1 MTQAPAAVDDVTR
14 GQSRAAGRLSMPG
27 RPRFPMFRVVWQQH
41 GVALA
46 VILMLF
52 AIAATALA
60 YSEPRLRQ
68 VTHSWGPRFW
78 IVYDFRSSYSAHY
91 PDLAMQAIP
100 LLIAMFIGVRLVS
113 RELESGAAA
122 FAWTQGYSSTRWLL
136 GKLATAAAVL
146 VPAAVAFGL
155 VFGWWFRVYVPE
167 VGYFTMN
174 AFALYAPALAGWT
187 LAGLTLGMAAGALT
201 RREDGGMVLTVAGW
215 IVLHRAVT
223 VGSAGT
229 PGSEFWPLQVAQFVI
244 LVAVSAL
251 FTGFTIWL
259 LAGAAPALPGLPRLL
274 RTMPWQLGR
283 DRLAGKLAGRPRLA
297 IARAAWRQHRT
308 GLLLAVGVFGVYAI
322 ILLVTGQHV
331 HAEPAGLQRSIGIAP
346 DGLYPAGPTTG
357 ILALPQLLPF
367 LIGAFAGAALTAT
380 DLERHTATF
389 AWTQGITRARWVTT
403 KLITAGL
410 VLVLPAIG
418 AGLMFQWWNEPF
430 IVARLTDSA
439 FDLYAP
445 AFAGWMLVNFGAAA
459 LLGAM
464 LRSRV
469 GAIIGCLACT
479 LFTAGWNAT
488 YFRFHYLPP
497 AIAVNGS
504 APADS
509 VLVDWYA
516 GKRDG
521 QPLTGQAAQRA
532 EKVLGNTRGGWT
544 HIARAL
550 GRLHAASIQTYQPA
564 GRFWP
569 FQTIETAGLLTIA
582 LLLGAATVWIV
593 HRRSA

>member
-1 MTQAPAAVDDVTR
+1 
-14 GQSRAAGRLSMPG
+14 MPG

-52 AIAATALA
+52 AVAAAALA

-78 IVYDFRSSYSAHY
+78 IADDFRTSYSAHY

-113 RELESGAAA
+113 PELESGTAA
-122 FAWTQGYSSTRWLL
+122 FAWTQGYSSTRWVL

-167 VGYFTMN
+167 VGYFSMN

-187 LAGLTLGMAAGALT
+187 LAGLTLGMAAGAVT
-201 RREDGGMVLTVAGW
+201 RREDRGLLLTIVGW
-215 IVLHRAVT
+215 ILLHRAVT
-223 VGSAGT
+223 LGS
-229 PGSEFWPLQVAQFVI
+229 PGLPASDFWPLQGAEFVI
-244 LVAVSAL
+244 LASVSAL

-259 LAGAAPALPGLPRLL
+259 LGGAAPAVPGMPRLL
-274 RTMPWQLGR
+274 RNMPWQLGR

-297 IARAAWRQHRT
+297 IARAAWRQHRS
-308 GLLLAVGVFGVYAI
+308 GLLPAVGVLGAYAV
-322 ILLVTGQHV
+322 ILLVTALHY
-331 HAEPAGLQRSIGIAP
+331 HAEPAGLRLSFGIFP
-346 DGLYPAGPTTG
+346 GGIYPAGPA
-357 ILALPQLLPF
+357 IDVLLLPAALPF
-367 LIGAFAGAALTAT
+367 VIGALAGADMTAP
-380 DLERHTATF
+380 DFERHTAAF
-389 AWTQGITRARWVTT
+389 ALTQGITRARWVTS
-403 KLITAGL
+403 KLLTVGL

-418 AGLMFQWWNEPF
+418 AGLVFQWWNQPF
-430 IVARLTDSA
+430 IPARLIEPM

-445 AFAGWMLVNFGAAA
+445 VFAGWMLVNLGVAA
-459 LLGAM
+459 LLGAL
-464 LRSRV
+464 LRSRA
-469 GAIIGCLACT
+469 GAVIGCLACT
-479 LFTAGWNAT
+479 LLTAGWNST
-488 YFRFHYLPP
+488 YLQLRYLPP
-497 AIAVNGS
+497 SMAVNGS

-509 VLVDWYA
+509 VLVNWYA
-516 GKRDG
+516 GKPDG
-521 QPLTGQAAQRA
+521 QPLTGAAAQRA
-532 EKVLGNTRGGWT
+532 EQVLGDTRGGWT

-550 GRLHAASIQTYQPA
+550 GRLHAASIETYQPA

-569 FQTIETAGLLTIA
+569 LQTIEAAGLLIIA

-593 HRRSA
+593 QRRSA